1 MSTSLIAPQRAYL
14 YGLPLALLIFTLLLQ
29 AVSSNARRPFIV
41 AGVMAGLLPFA
52 HLSTLLALAVITPWI
67 FLLFPSWR
75 WLWFFAAWVALAV
88 PQLYLQQGGDA
99 GAVAAMR
106 VQLGWMAAHD
116 GWGWFWLKNLGA
128 FLPLLVI
135 ALFRDRL
142 LPAPHRRF
150 LLGFMPAFVI
160 ANVVVFQPWDWDNTK
175 VLVVWYLGASIFV
188 AVLLASLWRAY
199 RNAVTR
205 ASIGAL
211 VASMILSGIMVN
223 ANQLLGRDRN
233 LMASPEA
240 LALAKAVRSSTRP
253 DALFLT
259 GLQHNNPIP
268 MLAGRHVVMGYP
280 GWLWSQGYAYQSRE
294 ADLRAMFGLA
304 PGADTLL
311 RRYGVDFVV
320 IGPGEREQLGAD
332 TAAYEAR
339 YPLVLRI
346 GATEVFAAGTS
357 AASR

>member
-1 MSTSLIAPQRAYL
+1 
-14 YGLPLALLIFTLLLQ
+14 
-29 AVSSNARRPFIV
+29 
-41 AGVMAGLLPFA
+41 
-52 HLSTLLALAVITPWI
+52 
-67 FLLFPSWR
+67 
-75 WLWFFAAWVALAV
+75 
-88 PQLYLQQGGDA
+88 
-99 GAVAAMR
+99 MR
-106 VQLGWMAAHD
+106 VQLGWMAGHE
-116 GWGWFWLKNLGA
+116 GWVWFWLKNLGA
-128 FLPLLVI
+128 FLPLLLI
-135 ALFRDRL
+135 ALFRDRF

-175 VLVVWYLGASIFV
+175 VLVVWYLGASILV
-188 AVLLASLWRAY
+188 AVMVASLWRAH
-199 RNAVTR
+199 RNAAAR
-205 ASIGAL
+205 AAIGVL

-223 ANQLLGRDRN
+223 VNQLLGRDRN

-240 LALAKAVRSSTRP
+240 LELARAVRSSTRS

-259 GLQHNNPIP
+259 GLRHNDPIP

-294 ADLRAMFGLA
+294 ADLRAMFALA
-304 PGADTLL
+304 PGADKLL

-320 IGPGEREQLGAD
+320 IGPTEREQLGANA
-332 TAAYEAR
+332 AAYEAR

-346 GATEVFAAGTS
+346 GTAEVFAVDTR